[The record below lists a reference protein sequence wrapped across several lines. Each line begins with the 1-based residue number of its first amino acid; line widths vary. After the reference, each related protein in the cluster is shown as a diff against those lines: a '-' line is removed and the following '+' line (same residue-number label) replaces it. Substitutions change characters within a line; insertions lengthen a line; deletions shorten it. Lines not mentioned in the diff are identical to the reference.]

1 MSDDART
8 PDEPDAAG
16 TPEEPRPPGPAGP
29 PEGPATP
36 EGPTTPSAAGS
47 PERPTTPGAAGS
59 PEGPGT
65 PEGPSTPS
73 AAGSPEGPGTPEGP
87 STPGAAGPPSAVGTP
102 AAAGASAGASRQD
115 EAELRRLRAQVAELQ
130 APRSRWKSALSAVLI
145 TVACII
151 APLAIV
157 ASWASSIIGDTNR
170 YVAMVGPLT
179 ANPSVQ
185 AAIANR
191 TAQAVSQ
198 HIDVNDLLQQVA
210 PTDRP
215 KLDAALGKL
224 SGPIDNAI
232 TSFVQKQTQNVVASS
247 WFQGFWVDAN
257 RRIHQTMVKALTGQ
271 GGGAV
276 QLTQNSV
283 VIDLAPVID
292 QVKQR
297 LVSNGMTIAAK
308 IPEIHTNFTVISNQN
323 IGKAKTGF
331 RLLQIVG
338 NWLGV
343 IGVLLTVAGVWLARR
358 WRRAAVAASFGIAA
372 GALVLGIGLTVF
384 RAIYLDK
391 LPADVNQDAAKAIY
405 DQLVLFLRTAVR
417 SVVVLG
423 IAVGLGFWL
432 AGHGR
437 RAARIKGVVYAGVDA
452 TRGALDN
459 AGMKL
464 GPVGPFVH
472 RYHKWIMWIV
482 LAAGGLTLALWS
494 YPTGMVVFWIVVIV
508 VVALLVVR
516 FLDEE
521 RPAAPTTPEGLE
533 GS

>member
-1 MSDDART
+1 MSDETPT
-8 PDEPDAAG
+8 PDERPSTPDDSG
-16 TPEEPRPPGPAGP
+16 TPGGTRPPGDG
-29 PEGPATP
+29 
-36 EGPTTPSAAGS
+36 
-47 PERPTTPGAAGS
+47 
-59 PEGPGT
+59 
-65 PEGPSTPS
+65 
-73 AAGSPEGPGTPEGP
+73 
-87 STPGAAGPPSAVGTP
+87 STPGGTPTPDDSGTPDVTRPPGDSGTPGGTP
-102 AAAGASAGASRQD
+102 APGGSGKPD
-115 EAELRRLRAQVAELQ
+115 DAELRRLRAQVAELQ
-130 APRSRWKSALSAVLI
+130 APRQRWKSALSAVLI
-145 TVACII
+145 TVACIL
-151 APLAIV
+151 APLSIV

-170 YVAMVGPLT
+170 YVAMVAPLP
-179 ANPSVQ
+179 ANPDVQ

-198 HIDVNDLLQQVA
+198 HIDVNTLLEQVA

-247 WFQGFWVDAN
+247 WFQGFWEDAN

-308 IPEIHTNFTVISNQN
+308 IPEIHTDFTVVDDKN

-338 NWLGV
+338 NWLPV
-343 IGVLLTVAGVWLARR
+343 IGVVLAVVGVWLARR
-358 WRRAAVAASFGIAA
+358 WRRAAVAASFGIAF

-391 LPADVNQDAAKAIY
+391 LPADVNQGAAKAIY

-423 IAVGLGFWL
+423 VAVGLGFWYT
-432 AGHGR
+432 GHGR
-437 RAARIKGVVYAGVDA
+437 RAARVRGAITGSLDA
-452 TRGALDN
+452 TRGSLERA

-472 RYHKWIMWIV
+472 RYYKWIMWIV
-482 LAAGGLTLALWS
+482 LAAGALTLALWS
-494 YPTGMVVFWIVVIV
+494 YPTGWVVFWIVVIV
-508 VVALLVVR
+508 AVVLLVVR

-521 RPAAPTTPEGLE
+521 RPAASATPEGLE

>member
-1 MSDDART
+1 MSD
-8 PDEPDAAG
+8 
-16 TPEEPRPPGPAGP
+16 EE
-29 PEGPATP
+29 
-36 EGPTTPSAAGS
+36 
-47 PERPTTPGAAGS
+47 
-59 PEGPGT
+59 
-65 PEGPSTPS
+65 
-73 AAGSPEGPGTPEGP
+73 
-87 STPGAAGPPSAVGTP
+87 
-102 AAAGASAGASRQD
+102 
-115 EAELRRLRAQVAELQ
+115 ELQRLRALVAELQ
-130 APRSRWKSALSAVLI
+130 APNQRWKSALSAVLI
-145 TVACII
+145 TIACIL
-151 APLAIV
+151 APLSIV
-157 ASWASSIIGDTNR
+157 ASWTSSIIGDTNR
-170 YVAMVGPLT
+170 YVAMVAPLT
-179 ANPSVQ
+179 ANPDVQ
-185 AAIANR
+185 EAIATR

-198 HIDVNDLLQQVA
+198 HIDVNSLLTQVA

-215 KLDAALGKL
+215 RLDAALGKL

-247 WFQGFWVDAN
+247 WFQSFWQEAN
-257 RRIHQTMVKALTGQ
+257 RRIHTTMVKALTGQ

-297 LVSNGMTIAAK
+297 LVSNGMTIAGK
-308 IPEIHTNFTVISNQN
+308 IPQIHTSFTVLNAKN

-331 RLLQIVG
+331 RLLQIIG
-338 NWLGV
+338 NWLPV
-343 IGVLLTVAGVWLARR
+343 IGVLLAVAGVWLARR

-391 LPADVNQDAAKAIY
+391 LPADVNHDAAKAVY

-423 IAVGLGFWL
+423 VAVGLGFWIT
-432 AGHGR
+432 GHGR
-437 RAARIKGVVYAGVDA
+437 RAARVGGVFTAGIDA

-459 AGMKL
+459 AGLKL

-472 RYHKWIMWIV
+472 RYRKWIMWIV

-494 YPTGMVVFWIVVIV
+494 YPTGAVVFWLVVIV
-508 VVALLVVR
+508 LLVLALVR

-521 RPAAPTTPEGLE
+521 AHPPRASEGPHE
-533 GS
+533 A